1 MQVIAKSATWKRLF
15 FSRDE
20 IEYKMKF
27 MQGRP
32 QLFTTSKQ
40 ISVLVSGEDY
50 RALTVLLERARV
62 ERPGYS
68 YGDLLRTFIHRC
80 LDQEDPDLLKPS
92 RRRLSAAQDRIRR
105 LHAIARSATN
115 LAHELDGKGQAA

>member
-1 MQVIAKSATWKRLF
+1 MAK
-15 FSRDE
+15 
-20 IEYKMKF
+20 EYT

-32 QLFTTSKQ
+32 QLFRTSKQ

-68 YGDLLRTFIHRC
+68 YGDLLRTFIRKC
-80 LDQEDPDLLKPS
+80 LDTADLAPPRKLNPM
-92 RRRLSAAQDRIRR
+92 QDRIRR
-105 LHAIARSATN
+105 LHAISRAARI
-115 LAHELDGKGQAA
+115 LAHELDKGKAA

>member
-1 MQVIAKSATWKRLF
+1 
-15 FSRDE
+15 
-20 IEYKMKF
+20 

-32 QLFTTSKQ
+32 QLFRSSKQ

-68 YGDLLRTFIHRC
+68 YGDLLRGFIRHC
-80 LDQEDPDLLKPS
+80 LDKEQDLKPGPK
-92 RRRLSAAQDRIRR
+92 LSPLQDRIRR
-105 LHAIARSATN
+105 LHGIARSAVR
-115 LAHELDGKGQAA
+115 LAHELEKKNGQAA